1 MSAPVVGE
9 AIPVGSVAPDFD
21 LPDQHGVRTRLS
33 SYRGDKTV
41 VLVFYPWAFTR
52 VCTSELCAIRDALP
66 TFQNDDVQILVVSCD
81 SMFSL
86 RVFGDQERLDFP
98 LLSDFW
104 PHGAVAQAY
113 GVFDEQRGCAV
124 RGTFVIDTKGLIQW
138 SVVNAIPDARDLAEY
153 RQVLDELAV

>member
-1 MSAPVVGE
+1 
-9 AIPVGSVAPDFD
+9 
-21 LPDQHGVRTRLS
+21 
-33 SYRGDKTV
+33 
-41 VLVFYPWAFTR
+41 
-52 VCTSELCAIRDALP
+52 
-66 TFQNDDVQILVVSCD
+66 
-81 SMFSL
+81 MFSL

-124 RGTFVIDTKGLIQW
+124 RGTFVIDTQGLIRW

>member
-1 MSAPVVGE
+1 MSAQVVGD
-9 AIPVGSVAPDFD
+9 AISVGSVAPDFD

-52 VCTSELCAIRDALP
+52 VCTSELCAIRDALS
-66 TFQNDDVQILVVSCD
+66 TFQNDEVQVLVVSCD
-81 SMFSL
+81 SVFSL
-86 RVFGDQERLDFP
+86 RVFGEQERLEFP

-104 PHGAVAQAY
+104 PHGAVAQTY

-124 RGTFVIDTKGLIQW
+124 RGTFVIDRQGLIRW
-138 SVVNAIPDARDLAEY
+138 CVVNEIPDARDLAVY